1 MNDEKNKAKAEIL
14 INALKGKNQLKEIE
28 GFCDLVENPDTL
40 RGIKIVKIIGSSYDK
55 SRAIEYLLETKDQ
68 LVSIIRDFIK
78 SYNYVIDFISEL
90 SANAINNINDDQNDG
105 GNDNEKN
112 WNAAW

>member
-28 GFCDLVENPDTL
+28 DFCNLVENPDTL
-40 RGIKIVKIIGSSYDK
+40 RGIKVIKFMGSTYDK
-55 SRAIEYLLETKDQ
+55 SCAIDYLLETRDQ
-68 LVSIIRDFIK
+68 LVSIIRDFIE
-78 SYNYVIDFISEL
+78 SYNYVIDFMSEM

-105 GNDNEKN
+105 GNNNEEN
-112 WNAAW
+112 

>member
-14 INALKGKNQLKEIE
+14 INALKGKKQLKEIE
-28 GFCDLVENPDTL
+28 DFCDLVGNPDTL
-40 RGIKIVKIIGSSYDK
+40 RGIMVVKFMGSSHDK
-55 SRAIEYLLETKDQ
+55 SCAIEYLLETKDQ

-78 SYNYVIDFISEL
+78 SYNYLIDFMSEL

-105 GNDNEKN
+105 GNNNEEN
-112 WNAAW
+112 